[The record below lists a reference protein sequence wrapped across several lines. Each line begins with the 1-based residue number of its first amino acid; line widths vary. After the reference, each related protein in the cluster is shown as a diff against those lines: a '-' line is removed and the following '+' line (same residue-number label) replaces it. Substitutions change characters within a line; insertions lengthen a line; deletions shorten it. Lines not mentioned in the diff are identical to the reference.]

1 MDKPFLGCRVAKFH
15 TTEQQEQLARAM
27 GSTPIIGWGRGL
39 WRWSEV
45 MPEGVPTVRSP
56 PDIPKVTR
64 EPTGRP
70 MEETEVAREVNC
82 PSETAVVV
90 DLDEMPP
97 LEEDEA
103 IVELDAAIDEAGDKG
118 EGGPKPLD
126 EVDIREA
133 AQHIK
138 DDPMLH
144 LALGLT
150 EPYWASMAL
159 AVGVWKLHEYE
170 ALKNNRRRSQVLSY
184 SRLAACYG
192 MRKDQLQEVSVMGKL
207 QQRPKKHKAKQDERV
222 VVFKQ

>member
-15 TTEQQEQLARAM
+15 TAKQQEQPARAM

-39 WRWSEV
+39 WWWSEV
-45 MPEGVPTVRSP
+45 IPEGVPTVRSP
-56 PDIPKVTR
+56 PDSPKVTR

-70 MEETEVAREVNC
+70 MEETEAAREVDC
-82 PSETAVVV
+82 PSETAAVV
-90 DLDEMPP
+90 DLDKMPP

-103 IVELDAAIDEAGDKG
+103 IAELDAAIDEAGDKG
-118 EGGPKPLD
+118 EEGPEPLD
-126 EVDIREA
+126 EVDIREVA
-133 AQHIK
+133 LHIK

-159 AVGVWKLHEYE
+159 AVGVQKLHEYE
-170 ALKNNRRRSQVLSY
+170 GLKNNWRGSQVLSY
-184 SRLAACYG
+184 GRLVAYYS

-207 QQRPKKHKAKQDERV
+207 WQRPKKCKAEQDKRV